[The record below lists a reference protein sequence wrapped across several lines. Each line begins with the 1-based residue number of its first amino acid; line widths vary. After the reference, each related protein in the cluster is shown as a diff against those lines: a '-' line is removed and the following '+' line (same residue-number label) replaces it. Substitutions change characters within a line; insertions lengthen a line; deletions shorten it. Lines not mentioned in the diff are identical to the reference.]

1 MVVTRGVQQTPK
13 YTLLM
18 VPRGSWE
25 PTEGAGRIR
34 GATRG
39 RTTTTTITSGA
50 LRTQSLDRGAAAR
63 MVAAATATRAVGVLE
78 RRGSHDGGAAGKTD
92 RFFGDNTEDIQHND
106 DYIVGKDDI
115 LTLHYISNIFKTGL
129 SQNIQSF

>member
-1 MVVTRGVQQTPK
+1 MVQQTPK

-25 PTEGAGRIR
+25 PIEGAGRIG

-39 RTTTTTITSGA
+39 RTTTTITSGA

-63 MVAAATATRAVGVLE
+63 MVAAATAARAVGVLE
-78 RRGSHDGGAAGKTD
+78 HRGSHDGGAAGKTD
-92 RFFGDNTEDIQHND
+92 RSLGDNTEDIQHNED
-106 DYIVGKDDI
+106 FIVGKDDI
-115 LTLHYISNIFKTGL
+115 LTVPLISNIF
-129 SQNIQSF
+129 